1 MSPAVDAHLH
11 VWDLDRSGYPWL
23 TPAFGP
29 LYASIPPE
37 AAATELASAGVDAA
51 VLVQAD
57 DSVEDTTYLLE
68 VAQKHSWVVGVVGWV
83 QLDDPAAAAAHLER
97 FPELVGVRH
106 LVHDDPRADFL
117 ELPPVRTSLRLL
129 AERGLPFDV
138 PDAWPRHLGATAALA
153 ADLPELVVV
162 LDHLGK
168 PPHGTPEFADW
179 RAECTAVAARPNTVA
194 KISGLQ
200 VRGTPTT
207 VEMLRPAWEAAL
219 ELFGPDR
226 LMWGSDWPMT
236 LLTEGY
242 RRTWE
247 VLRTLIDEVTAAER
261 AALLGGTAT
270 RVYRLAG
277 ADPC

>member
-1 MSPAVDAHLH
+1 MIDAHLH

-37 AAATELASAGVDAA
+37 AAATELASVGVDAA

-57 DSVEDTTYLLE
+57 DSVEDTAYLLE
-68 VAQKHSWVVGVVGWV
+68 VAQKHSWVAGVVGWV
-83 QLDDPAAAAAHLER
+83 QLDDPAAAAAQLER

-106 LVHDDPRADFL
+106 LVHDDPRTGFL
-117 ELPPVRTSLRLL
+117 ELAPVRTSLRLL

-138 PDAWPRHLGATAALA
+138 PDAWPRHLGATATLA

-168 PPHGTPEFADW
+168 PPHGTPEFAGW

-207 VEMLRPAWEAAL
+207 VELLRPAWEAAL

-247 VLRTLIDEVTAAER
+247 VLRTLIDELTAAER